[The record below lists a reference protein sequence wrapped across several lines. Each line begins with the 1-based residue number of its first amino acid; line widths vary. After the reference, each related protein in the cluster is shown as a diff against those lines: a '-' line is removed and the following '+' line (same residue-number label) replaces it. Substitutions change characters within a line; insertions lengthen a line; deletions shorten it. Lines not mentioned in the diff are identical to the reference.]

1 MPRQEDDMKVITTN
15 RLNRFW
21 KNGVLPIKN
30 SLANK
35 LNTSSVV
42 NNLLTTAAGYA
53 LDARQG
59 KALDDKITALN
70 GKLGYATSA
79 TTVTRGSWTVKYR
92 NAGAGYMYVEI
103 SRTIAGG
110 LSDVSAYTEIT
121 NLPFTAAFEQS
132 LPITNM
138 VANAVV
144 GGGRAVITGATLKC
158 QYEKYGASVT
168 NVIAGLLRVA

>member
-1 MPRQEDDMKVITTN
+1 M
-15 RLNRFW
+15 
-21 KNGVLPIKN
+21 
-30 SLANK
+30 
-35 LNTSSVV
+35 
-42 NNLLTTAAGYA
+42 
-53 LDARQG
+53 
-59 KALDDKITALN
+59 
-70 GKLGYATSA
+70 
-79 TTVTRGSWTVKYR
+79 VKYR

-121 NLPFTAAFEQS
+121 NLPFTTAFEQS

-144 GGGRAVITGATLKC
+144 GGGRAVITGTTLKC
-158 QYEKYGASVT
+158 QYEKYGSSVT